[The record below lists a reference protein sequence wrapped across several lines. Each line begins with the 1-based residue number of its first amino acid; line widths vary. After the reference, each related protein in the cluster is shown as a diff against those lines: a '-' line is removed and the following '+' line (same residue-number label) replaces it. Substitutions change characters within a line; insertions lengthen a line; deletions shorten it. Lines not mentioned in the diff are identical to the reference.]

1 MNGQRRLCVKKVIFG
16 VILGLLIP
24 AVAGYVYLASGLAPI
39 ATSAPPMPFEKQ
51 AANMIIHAHMNK
63 EAPKNDPAIPA
74 DEANLTQ
81 GAAIYADNCA
91 FCHGVPDTPA
101 TKAAKGMFPLPPQ
114 LFSKDEMVTDD
125 PTGKIFWKVKN
136 GLRMTGMP
144 GFNELLTETQMWQ
157 VSLML
162 KNADK
167 ISPAVKASLVK
178 PTAPAASPA
187 VDDDHGPKH
196 QHDHHAH

>member
-1 MNGQRRLCVKKVIFG
+1 VKKFIVG
-16 VILGLLIP
+16 VIIGLLIP
-24 AVAGYVYLASGLAPI
+24 AVGGYIYLASGMAPI
-39 ATSAPPMPFEKQ
+39 ATAAPPMPFEQK

-63 EAPKNDPAIPA
+63 EAPKNEPAIPA

-114 LFSKDEMVTDD
+114 LFTKDEMVTDD

-136 GLRMTGMP
+136 GLRMSGMP
-144 GFNELLTETQMWQ
+144 GFNEMLTEPQMWQ
-157 VSLML
+157 VSLL
-162 KNADK
+162 LNHADK
-167 ISPAVKASLVK
+167 ISPAVKAALVNK
-178 PTAPAASPA
+178 PAAAAPAPA
-187 VDDDHGPKH
+187 PVDEHGPKH

>member
-1 MNGQRRLCVKKVIFG
+1 MKKFIVG
-16 VILGLLIP
+16 VIIGLLIP
-24 AVAGYVYLASGLAPI
+24 AVGGYIYLASGMAPI
-39 ATSAPPMPFEKQ
+39 ATAAPPMPFEQK

-63 EAPKNDPAIPA
+63 EAPKNEPAIPA

-114 LFSKDEMVTDD
+114 LFTKDEMVTDD

-136 GLRMTGMP
+136 GLRMSGMP
-144 GFNELLTETQMWQ
+144 GFNEMLTEPQMWQ
-157 VSLML
+157 VSLL
-162 KNADK
+162 LNHADK
-167 ISPAVKASLVK
+167 ISPAVKAALVNK
-178 PTAPAASPA
+178 PAAAAPAPA
-187 VDDDHGPKH
+187 PVDEHGPKH